1 MYEMRIESMIS
12 NRFAHTIVK
21 TATTNLDWRTHET
34 TFMMILPKKAFIT
47 KFIMVIGGKSYESFV
62 TDKEEAK
69 SLYDKV
75 NRCWFKLALDVTVPK
90 NTSHSLTLVTRS
102 TVT

>member
-21 TATTNLDWRTHET
+21 TAMRNLDWKTHES

-47 KFIMVIGGKSYESFV
+47 KFIMVTGGKRYESFV

-75 NRCWFKLALDVTVPK
+75 NGYWFGLNYVA
-90 NTSHSLTLVTRS
+90 
-102 TVT
+102 